1 MGLKL
6 RITLR
11 DVPLRVS
18 AGAFIVNSGLSKRNP
33 TPEMAGGIHGM
44 ATQTYPQF
52 KRLEPEQFTKLL
64 STSEL
69 VVGGALLNPL
79 VPNAVAGAALT
90 GFSAAL
96 VGLYLRT
103 PGMRQAGSLRPTQ
116 EGVALA
122 KDIWLLG
129 IGLAL
134 LVDGLL
140 YRD

>member
-79 VPNAVAGAALT
+79 VPNAVAGAAWP
-90 GFSAAL
+90 GFSPAL
-96 VGLYLRT
+96 VGRYLRT

>member
-1 MGLKL
+1 MGLK
-6 RITLR
+6 RRFTLR
-11 DVPLRVS
+11 DVPLRLT

-33 TPEMAGGIHGM
+33 SPEMAGALHGM
-44 ATQTYPQF
+44 ATQTYPHF

-96 VGLYLRT
+96 LGLYLRT

-116 EGVALA
+116 EGTALA
-122 KDIWLLG
+122 KDTWLLG

-134 LVDGLL
+134 LLDGLL